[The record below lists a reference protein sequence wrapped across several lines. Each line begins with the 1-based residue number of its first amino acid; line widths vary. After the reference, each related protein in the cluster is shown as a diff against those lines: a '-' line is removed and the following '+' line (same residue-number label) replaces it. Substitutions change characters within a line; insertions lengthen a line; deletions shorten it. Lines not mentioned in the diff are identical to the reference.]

1 MLQLP
6 HPRTLFSS
14 VRPRRSH
21 DLQLC
26 KSILTVSS
34 GLSNL
39 SVQSTNWIAF
49 SMTRTHAQNEVPAPR
64 RRSKETSQAIVGDKC
79 LGRPASTGT
88 RKRVNIDSLAS
99 RLGPEVVG
107 ELEALVIPG
116 SREMPSFTARQAIQ
130 KRYNVNRRHI
140 YDWYHTK
147 GLRVT
152 KEDAR
157 LAAAS
162 TPVRPQVMLNAWF

>member
-1 MLQLP
+1 
-6 HPRTLFSS
+6 
-14 VRPRRSH
+14 
-21 DLQLC
+21 
-26 KSILTVSS
+26 
-34 GLSNL
+34 
-39 SVQSTNWIAF
+39 
-49 SMTRTHAQNEVPAPR
+49 MTRTHAQNEVPAPR
-64 RRSKETSQAIVGDKC
+64 KRSKETPKAMVVEKHHGH
-79 LGRPASTGT
+79 PASNGA

-116 SREMPSFTARQAIQ
+116 SKEMPSFTARQAIQ

-152 KEDAR
+152 KDDAR
-157 LAAAS
+157 MAAAS
-162 TPVRPQVMLNAWF
+162 TPVRSQVTLNCVVPARVAN

>member
-1 MLQLP
+1 M
-6 HPRTLFSS
+6 PRT
-14 VRPRRSH
+14 H
-21 DLQLC
+21 
-26 KSILTVSS
+26 
-34 GLSNL
+34 
-39 SVQSTNWIAF
+39 VQDDVLA
-49 SMTRTHAQNEVPAPR
+49 RK
-64 RRSKETSQAIVGDKC
+64 RSKEIGQPAVGDKV

-88 RKRVNIDSLAS
+88 RKRVNIESLAS

-116 SREMPSFTARQAIQ
+116 SKEMPSFTARQAIQ
-130 KRYNVNRRHI
+130 KRYNINRRHI

-157 LAAAS
+157 AAAAF
-162 TPVRPQVMLNAWF
+162 TPVRPQVRPRSTGAAL